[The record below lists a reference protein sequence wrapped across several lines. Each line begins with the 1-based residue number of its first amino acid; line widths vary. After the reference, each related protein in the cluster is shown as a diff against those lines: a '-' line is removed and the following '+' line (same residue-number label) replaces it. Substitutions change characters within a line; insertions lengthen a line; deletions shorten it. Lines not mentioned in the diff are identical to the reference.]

1 MTSSFAWRRVTNRW
15 PCSRSTFSDPNRV
28 SLQALSQQLPRRL
41 IEAVMPYSAR
51 TSRKSSLAY
60 WLPLS
65 LWKISPA
72 CLPGWRLNQAMRSAS
87 TTMSRVM
94 SSRSDH
100 PTTWRLNRSIT
111 TARNSQPSSVA
122 M

>member
-60 WLPLS
+60 LAAPVAMEDQPCVLARMALEHKAELIHRRAPAPLKKRPRRIAVPDPLS
-65 LWKISPA
+65 PEQKRWDA
-72 CLPGWRLNQAMRSAS
+72 VA
-87 TTMSRVM
+87 
-94 SSRSDH
+94 
-100 PTTWRLNRSIT
+100 PTH
-111 TARNSQPSSVA
+111 
-122 M
+122 